1 MGQQAKWTPMF
12 LIFFGGLSFFLSK
25 AILCH
30 FFKINMEWTTTA
42 KELEEHGFR
51 AGLDR
56 IVQDFKGMY
65 LFVVAAT
72 GGMIYLALFAPRG

>member
-1 MGQQAKWTPMF
+1 MF
-12 LIFFGGLSFFLSK
+12 LIFFGGLSFSLSK

-30 FFKINMEWTTTA
+30 FFMIKMEWTTTA

-56 IVQDFKGMY
+56 IVRDFKGMY
-65 LFVVAAT
+65 LFIVATSGA
-72 GGMIYLALFAPRG
+72 MIYLAVFAPRG